1 MDWLRLRP
9 GLEFDLFL
17 CTVNEVVVVVLVVV
31 VDLVVVVVVLLVWVG
46 LVVVV
51 EVVSVDV
58 YKHTKIVCCV
68 LYMNRLMLMVILSCS
83 NIK

>member
-31 VDLVVVVVVLLVWVG
+31 VDLVVVVALRSNEVKPG
-46 LVVVV
+46 L
-51 EVVSVDV
+51 
-58 YKHTKIVCCV
+58 I
-68 LYMNRLMLMVILSCS
+68 
-83 NIK
+83 

>member
-31 VDLVVVVVVLLVWVG
+31 VDLVVVVVLVVWVG

-58 YKHTKIVCCV
+58 YKHT
-68 LYMNRLMLMVILSCS
+68 
-83 NIK
+83 